1 MDPVKIETFS
11 LARSGDVNV
20 CAAVSNEKQLKEVY
34 NFSVAAAKVQKPIS
48 VRTVETT
55 ILNDVLEHTPY
66 ADQEIDLLSIDV
78 EGHDY
83 EVLRSID
90 ISRYKPK
97 IIIVESTLTSIREV
111 IASAIFR
118 YLEER
123 NYRLVSWTYLSLIF
137 RVERSQIFRTQ
148 L

>member
-1 MDPVKIETFS
+1 M
-11 LARSGDVNV
+11 
-20 CAAVSNEKQLKEVY
+20 
-34 NFSVAAAKVQKPIS
+34 
-48 VRTVETT
+48 
-55 ILNDVLEHTPY
+55 NDVLEHTPY

-97 IIIVESTLTSIREV
+97 IIIVESTLTAIREV
-111 IASAIFR
+111 MDSAIFR

>member
-34 NFSVAAAKVQKPIS
+34 NFSVAAAEVQKPIS

-55 ILNDVLEHTPY
+55 TLNDVLEHTPY
-66 ADQEIDLLSIDV
+66 AGQEIDLLSIDV